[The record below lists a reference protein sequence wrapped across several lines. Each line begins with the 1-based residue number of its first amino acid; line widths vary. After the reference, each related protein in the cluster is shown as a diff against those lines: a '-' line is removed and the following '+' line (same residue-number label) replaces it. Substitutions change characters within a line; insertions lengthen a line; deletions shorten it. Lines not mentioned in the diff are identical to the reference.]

1 VETVETTEDGFM
13 AGPLITLKEAAE
25 HARVSRSYLW
35 KLVQRGEL
43 QAVRVGNKAG
53 PIRLETQAFLAWLYG
68 APGDDESHPVTP
80 AQLAPWVETP
90 EVVDA
95 S

>member
-1 VETVETTEDGFM
+1 VETVETTEGGFI

-53 PIRLETQAFLAWLYG
+53 PIRLETRVFMAWLYS
-68 APGDDESHPVTP
+68 GDDESRPVTSSE
-80 AQLAPWVETP
+80 LAPWVDMP
-90 EVVDA
+90 EVFDA
-95 S
+95 AG